1 MKDALPKSTYLKDY
15 LPSNFLIDKTELTVE
30 LGEEVTKVVSR
41 LSLRRNPKGDS
52 TDTKLVLDGGS
63 GLDLQQV
70 ILDGNRLSDSGYIR
84 DAETLIIPTMPEAC
98 TLETVVL
105 IKPQENTSL
114 EGLYKSRT
122 MFCTQCE
129 PEGFRHITFYI
140 DRPDVMSEFTTRVI
154 ADKNTYPVLLSNGNP
169 VERGELDDGRHFVVW
184 NDPFKKPSYLFALVA
199 GTLSCVE
206 DSFKTL
212 SGREIALQIFV
223 EEKDLNK
230 CDHAMRSLK
239 NAMRWDEEKYGREYD
254 LDIFMIVA
262 VDDFNMGAM
271 ENKGLNIF
279 NTSAVLAN
287 PETTTDAAFQ
297 RIEGIVAH
305 EYFHNWTG
313 NRVTCRDWFQL
324 SLKEGFTVFRDAQFS
339 ADMNSA
345 TVKRVE
351 DVSLLR
357 SHQFAEDAGPMAHP
371 VQPDSYME
379 INNFYTLTIYEKGA
393 EVVGMIH
400 TLLGEE
406 QFRKGSDLYFERYDG
421 QAVTIEDFVTAM
433 EDASGRDLQRFRL
446 WYKQSGTPQLK
457 VAAEYCSD
465 SQSMALDFQQR
476 CPVTPGQS
484 VKDAFVIPVKLGLV
498 GQKGDLPLNTQ
509 GDTEIVLEVS
519 SSSQKLVIKNLTEKP
534 IPSLLRGFSAPVKL
548 EYPYSPAELAHLM
561 AHDSDGFNR
570 WDASQKLGLSVLQT
584 LTEDSLNDRQ
594 LLLDQQLIDAYRCLI
609 SDHRLDPAMV
619 ALMLQLPSEALL
631 YEEAEIVHAQ
641 AIHQA
646 RQFAGKALSNA
657 LQGEF
662 LALYQQHH
670 TDTEYNPEAEQIG
683 RRSLKNAALG
693 YLMNVECEEGKNPG
707 IELAWKQF
715 QEAGNMTDQSA
726 ALVALVNCEQATDYA
741 EQALSQ
747 FESQW
752 QNEPLAMNLWF
763 QIQALNKLPGGL
775 RRVRALMEHPAFIMT
790 NPNKV
795 RSLIGAFCNSN
806 LNNFHTEDGLG
817 YQFLLEQILALNS
830 INPQIAARLVTPLT
844 RWRRFPEP
852 NRDAMIGALRRLMT
866 EPGLA
871 KDIYEIVSK
880 SLAN

>member
-400 TLLGEE
+400 TLLE